1 MLLLPKLRRAIV
13 RRCAGLTPGA
23 RSELSVLVRRG
34 DRGSSLRSGA
44 LLEEGI
50 CESADELR
58 KGAEG
63 SGNWEDEGNETL
75 SGVAKGDVLLGLV
88 RG

>member
-1 MLLLPKLRRAIV
+1 MLLPKLRRAIV
-13 RRCAGLTPGA
+13 RRCAGLAPGPK
-23 RSELSVLVRRG
+23 SELSVLARKG

-50 CESADELR
+50 CASADDLR

-63 SGNWEDEGNETL
+63 RGNWEDAGNETL
-75 SGVAKGDVLLGLV
+75 SGVAKGEVLLGLV

>member
-1 MLLLPKLRRAIV
+1 MLLPKLRRAIV
-13 RRCAGLTPGA
+13 RRCAGLIPGA
-23 RSELSVLVRRG
+23 RSELSVPARRG
-34 DRGSSLRSGA
+34 DLGGNLRSGA

-50 CESADELR
+50 RDSADDFR

-63 SGNWEDEGNETL
+63 RGNWEDAGNETL
-75 SGVAKGDVLLGLV
+75 SGVGKGDVLLGLV

>member
-23 RSELSVLVRRG
+23 RGELSVPARRG

-50 CESADELR
+50 CESADDLR

-63 SGNWEDEGNETL
+63 RGNWEDAGNETL
-75 SGVAKGDVLLGLV
+75 SGVAKGDVLLGLI

>member
-13 RRCAGLTPGA
+13 RRCAGLPPGA
-23 RSELSVLVRRG
+23 MREPSVLARRG
-34 DRGSSLRSGA
+34 DRGGSFRSGA
-44 LLEEGI
+44 LFEEGI
-50 CESADELR
+50 CESVDDLR

-63 SGNWEDEGNETL
+63 RGNWEDAGNGAL

>member
-13 RRCAGLTPGA
+13 RRCAGLPPGT
-23 RSELSVLVRRG
+23 RSELSVPPRRG
-34 DRGSSLRSGA
+34 DRGGSLRSGA
-44 LLEEGI
+44 LMEKGI
-50 CESADELR
+50 CESADDLR
-58 KGAEG
+58 KGAAG
-63 SGNWEDEGNETL
+63 RGNWEDAGKETL

>member
-13 RRCAGLTPGA
+13 RLCAGLPPGA
-23 RSELSVLVRRG
+23 RNELSVPARRG

-44 LLEEGI
+44 LLEGGM
-50 CESADELR
+50 CELVDDLR

-63 SGNWEDEGNETL
+63 RGNWEDAGNETL
-75 SGVAKGDVLLGLV
+75 SGVAKGDVLFGLV